1 MVIHHTRERVKNMR
15 NDIENRKSY
24 VGGSDVGCIL
34 GFNPYKSKY
43 TLWSEKVGLTEPE
56 DISDH
61 DAVWFG
67 SETEAIN
74 GRRFAMKTGKK
85 IQRSNYAYGIK
96 EYPFIRTHVDFLI
109 KGESAGLECKF
120 TGMNRFDYE
129 NGEVPPS
136 HFAQV
141 QLYMACTGRKNWYL
155 STIQG
160 NKYHINSI
168 VRDDEFIEM
177 MLNEIEDFW
186 EHVQSAEPVE
196 IDGSESTTS
205 TIASM
210 FPNETEGETIDLNG
224 YEDTLVALQALNE
237 QQKNLKELS
246 EKYKNEIKVAM
257 QEATKGEST
266 QFRVSWKADKKGL
279 RRFTFKEKEL

>member
-56 DISDH
+56 DISDR

-85 IQRSNYAYGIK
+85 IQRSNYAYGIE

-168 VRDDEFIEM
+168 ARDDEFIEM

-196 IDGSESTTS
+196 IDGSESTS
-205 TIASM
+205 DTIANM
-210 FPNETEGETIDLNG
+210 FPNETDGETIDLNG

-246 EKYKNEIKVAM
+246 EKYKNEIKVALGTA
-257 QEATKGEST
+257 EVGESS
-266 QFRVSWKADKKGL
+266 QFRVTWKSNKSGS
-279 RRFTFKEKEL
+279 RTFRFKEKGL

>member
-1 MVIHHTRERVKNMR
+1 MTIHHTRERVKNMR
-15 NDIENRKSY
+15 NDIENRTAY
-24 VGGSDVGCIL
+24 VGGSDVGSIL

-56 DISDH
+56 DISDR

-136 HFAQV
+136 HYAQV
-141 QLYMACTGRKNWYL
+141 QLYMACTGRKTWYL
-155 STIQG
+155 ATIQG

-168 VRDDEFIEM
+168 ARDDEFIEM
-177 MLNEIEDFW
+177 MLNEIQDFW

-196 IDGSESTTS
+196 IDGSESTS
-205 TIASM
+205 DTIASM
-210 FPNETEGETIDLNG
+210 FPNGEEGETVDLNK
-224 YEDTLVALQALNE
+224 YEDTLIALQALNE

-257 QEATKGEST
+257 KEATKGEST
-266 QFRVSWKADKKGL
+266 QFRVSWKADKKGS